1 MIYLKELAIEFINK
15 IEDNGFKA
23 YIVGGFVR
31 DYLLGIESHD
41 IDITTNAT
49 PKDIKKIFFDVK
61 TKRGEESNYGNVM
74 VIYKNVF
81 FEVTTFRMELDYFDN
96 RHPSSILYVNDLET
110 DLKRR
115 DFTINAICMDKFG
128 DIIDPLNG
136 RTDLKKKTIKTIF
149 DSKKSFEE
157 DALRILR
164 AIRFSVTL
172 NFNLSDDIID
182 SISKTKKYLKNIS
195 YERKK
200 IELDKIFGSIN
211 AKNGIELIKKLN
223 LVSVLELNN
232 LDRIKDYT
240 DLIGIWSMIN
250 SDKYRFTKHE
260 RDLINKVNI
269 VYKEDNLN
277 SFILY
282 KYGLYVNIL
291 AGINKGI
298 NKKKIIEKYNSLP
311 IKSKQDIDIDA
322 NTICNIL
329 NRKPDSF
336 LNSIYSNLEKEIL
349 NNNLI
354 NKKEEIIKYL
364 NIIYKK

>member
-1 MIYLKELAIEFINK
+1 MKELAIEFLNK
-15 IEDNGFKA
+15 IEDNGYNA

-31 DYLLGIESHD
+31 DYLLGIESYD

-49 PKDIKKIFFDVK
+49 PKDIKNIFSNVSIKKSKIED
-61 TKRGEESNYGNVM
+61 SNYGSVR
-74 VIYKNVF
+74 VIYKNVL
-81 FEVTTFRMELDYFDN
+81 FEVTTFRIELDYLDN
-96 RHPSSILYVNDLET
+96 RHPSSIFYINDLET
-110 DLKRR
+110 DLTRR

-157 DALRILR
+157 DSLRILR

-172 NFNLSDDIID
+172 NFNLNDEIID
-182 SISKTKKYLKNIS
+182 AINKNKKYLKNIS

-269 VYKEDNLN
+269 VYNEDNLN
-277 SFILY
+277 TFILY

-298 NKKKIIEKYNSLP
+298 DKKKIIKKYNSLP
-311 IKSKQDIDIDA
+311 IKSKQDIDIDVK
-322 NTICNIL
+322 TICDVL
-329 NRKPDSF
+329 NKKPDSF
-336 LNSIYSNLEKEIL
+336 LNSVYCNLEKEIL
-349 NNNLI
+349 SNRLI
-354 NKKEEIIKYL
+354 NNKEEIIKYL
-364 NIIYKK
+364 KINL